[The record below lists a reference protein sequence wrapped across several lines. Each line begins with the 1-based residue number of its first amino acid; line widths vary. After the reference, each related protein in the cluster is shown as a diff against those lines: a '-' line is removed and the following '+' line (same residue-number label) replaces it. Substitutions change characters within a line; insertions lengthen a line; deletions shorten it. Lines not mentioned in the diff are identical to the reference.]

1 MAKRLTPNQKVW
13 KKEYKLYK
21 RRARNLEK
29 QGYIVP
35 DIKQPKRI
43 TKKAIKDLHDLRRS
57 KLKNASYKEE
67 PDTSSM
73 YDTYGT
79 IYLNTVDDLNKLS
92 IGKEAVRYLESIVTR
107 VGGLD
112 RNKGMAYVGY
122 AISQAPA
129 SFFDVLSFMKPS
141 NDAPHQYSTLIIQY
155 LPEIDEESMAD
166 IAEYIEDLDDEY

>member
-1 MAKRLTPNQKVW
+1 MAKRLTPNQKLW
-13 KKEYKLYK
+13 KKEYKLYQ

-35 DIKQPKRI
+35 DITQPKRI
-43 TKKAIKDLHDLRRS
+43 TKKAIKELHDLRGS

-67 PDTSSM
+67 QDTSSM

-79 IYLNTVDDLNKLS
+79 IYLNTVEDLSKIS
-92 IGKEAVRYLESIVTR
+92 IGQEAVRYLESIVTR

-129 SFFDVLSFMKPS
+129 TFFEVLSYVEPS
-141 NDAPHQYSTLIIQY
+141 DAAPREYSSLIIKY
-155 LPEIDEESMAD
+155 LPEIDEEGIAD
-166 IAEYIEDLDDEY
+166 IEEYIEDLDDEY

>member
-1 MAKRLTPNQKVW
+1 MAKRLTPNQKLW
-13 KKEYKLYK
+13 KKEYKLYQ

-35 DIKQPKRI
+35 EIKQPKRI
-43 TKKAIKDLHDLRRS
+43 TKKAIQDLHDLRGS
-57 KLKNASYKEE
+57 KLKSASYKEE
-67 PDTSSM
+67 QDTSSM

-79 IYLNTVDDLNKLS
+79 IYLNTVEDLSKLS

-122 AISQAPA
+122 AIPQAPA
-129 SFFDVLSFMKPS
+129 SFFDVLSFMQPS
-141 NDAPHQYSTLIIQY
+141 NDAPRQYSALIIQY

>member
-1 MAKRLTPNQKVW
+1 MAKRLTPNQKLW
-13 KKEYKLYK
+13 KKEYKLYQ

-35 DIKQPKRI
+35 EITQPKRI
-43 TKKAIKDLHDLRRS
+43 TKKAIKELHDLRGS
-57 KLKNASYKEE
+57 KLKNVSYKEE

-79 IYLNTVDDLNKLS
+79 IYLNTVEDLSKLS

-129 SFFDVLSFMKPS
+129 SFFDVLSFMHPS
-141 NDAPHQYSTLIIQY
+141 NDAPRQYSSLIIKY

>member
-1 MAKRLTPNQKVW
+1 MAKRLTPNQKLW
-13 KKEYKLYK
+13 KKEYKLYQ

-35 DIKQPKRI
+35 DINQPKRI
-43 TKKAIKDLHDLRRS
+43 TKKAIRELHDLRGS
-57 KLKNASYKEE
+57 KLKNESYKEE

-79 IYLNTVDDLNKLS
+79 IYLNTVEDLSKLS

-129 SFFDVLSFMKPS
+129 SFFDVLSFMQPS
-141 NDAPHQYSTLIIQY
+141 NDAPRQYSALIIQY